1 MKIDPQLTMGKVV
14 LTVSNLNRS
23 VDFYQRHIG
32 LKLLSAENDQ
42 VTLGAGDTALL
53 QLHALPGGRYAPH
66 TTGLY
71 HFALLVPSRLAL
83 AQSLRHFLDA
93 ETALQGAADHF
104 VSEALY
110 LSDPDGH
117 GIEIYRDRP
126 RAAWRNA
133 QGEFTLTTEPF
144 DAQGVL
150 DAWQEAGE
158 PAWQGLHPE
167 TCMGHVHL
175 RVADLD
181 ATERFYTDVLGFERM
196 AVYPG
201 ARFISAGGYHHHIG
215 MNVWAG
221 QHVKPATEADLRLLS
236 YEVVLSSQEA
246 LAAVIGRIDA
256 ANQPRHAVENG
267 WIVHDPAQIPILLT
281 TRHAH

>member
-104 VSEALY
+104 VSESAL
-110 LSDPDGH
+110 S
-117 GIEIYRDRP
+117 IRSR
-126 RAAWRNA
+126 RAW
-133 QGEFTLTTEPF
+133 
-144 DAQGVL
+144 
-150 DAWQEAGE
+150 
-158 PAWQGLHPE
+158 H
-167 TCMGHVHL
+167 
-175 RVADLD
+175 
-181 ATERFYTDVLGFERM
+181 
-196 AVYPG
+196 
-201 ARFISAGGYHHHIG
+201 
-215 MNVWAG
+215 
-221 QHVKPATEADLRLLS
+221 
-236 YEVVLSSQEA
+236 
-246 LAAVIGRIDA
+246 
-256 ANQPRHAVENG
+256 
-267 WIVHDPAQIPILLT
+267 
-281 TRHAH
+281 